1 MLHLEHQRK
10 FLLREGY
17 LIVRSLFPRDEVA
30 ALIAEQNAFYRGEYD
45 LTPPFIWPQIR
56 SCQAKTRKHPCAS
69 FFCSGMAK
77 LTRDGRLASQI
88 KDNFN
93 LPLAPRR
100 ITLAYL
106 LRQKNGH
113 RLDTAR
119 RFHPRNGAQP
129 RRALAAHFASA
140 DLNYQK
146 NGKFS
151 HVNERIVRRID
162 GLPDFRDPKI
172 CPLV

>member
-1 MLHLEHQRK
+1 M
-10 FLLREGY
+10 
-17 LIVRSLFPRDEVA
+17 RSLFPRDEVA

-93 LPLAPRR
+93 LNQLRFWHDQLLYEEPHRSKKLTATGTAKNHAGLLAAPEKWSPLGYRSSISPQKWGPTPTRPRR
-100 ITLAYL
+100 TLCL
-106 LRQKNGH
+106 CRSKLSKEWEILPHERTD
-113 RLDTAR
+113 R
-119 RFHPRNGAQP
+119 
-129 RRALAAHFASA
+129 AAHRWSSR
-140 DLNYQK
+140 L
-146 NGKFS
+146 S
-151 HVNERIVRRID
+151 RS
-162 GLPDFRDPKI
+162 
-172 CPLV
+172 